1 MARFILRKRQ
11 IYNTDPRTVLFI
23 ISISSEIKF
32 LAIKCGCLLWSLW
45 NNRTDHLSTT
55 TTNIGHNFL
64 EHRTQDPWTL
74 FLQTIFS
81 CRRTLAPKM
90 RRQTKQGRL
99 LRPFVR
105 RAGWIITAQICTNSF
120 TPSNLMYALARSGH
134 GELYQG
140 SVQVQR

>member
-1 MARFILRKRQ
+1 MTNYSKKWPDSFYVKRQ

-32 LAIKCGCLLWSLW
+32 LAINCACLLWSLW

-74 FLQTIFS
+74 ILRNIFS
-81 CRRTLAPKM
+81 FR
-90 RRQTKQGRL
+90 
-99 LRPFVR
+99 
-105 RAGWIITAQICTNSF
+105 
-120 TPSNLMYALARSGH
+120 
-134 GELYQG
+134 
-140 SVQVQR
+140 